1 MKKIFY
7 LVSLL
12 SLTFCKAQ
20 IPTIDLY
27 GNEDYGANGSYY
39 KDINGFQNQYIGS
52 WLYTNGNT
60 SLKII
65 FQKRNK
71 ILKGNSNHFYYV
83 DFLIGEYQYI
93 ENGIEKVNT
102 LNQVNTNYGSNYE
115 DIQKHN
121 LYGEIAI
128 NIFNRPKCTF
138 CIPNEKRLEMG
149 LNEPKYNNL
158 KGLSNSFIL
167 KTFTENGLTKLK
179 VWFISEIKV
188 MPEDE
193 NDNPVNF
200 TGFSLPFGEYT
211 LIKQ

>member
-1 MKKIFY
+1 MKNIFY
-7 LVSLL
+7 LLSLL

-20 IPTIDLY
+20 NPVIDLY
-27 GNEDYGANGSYY
+27 GNEDYGVNGSYY
-39 KDINGFQNQYIGS
+39 KDINGFQNQYVGT
-52 WLYTNGNT
+52 WLYINGNT

-65 FQKRNK
+65 FQKRENIEIGK
-71 ILKGNSNHFYYV
+71 PGDSYFS

-102 LNQVNTNYGSNYE
+102 LNQINTNYGNKYI

-121 LYGEIAI
+121 LEG
-128 NIFNRPKCTF
+128 NITRRANHRPRCTF
-138 CIPNEKRLEMG
+138 CTPNEKRLEMG